1 MVIALLKVVVKRKI
15 PVFVARDLDLVIHF
29 EALLANVI

>member
-1 MVIALLKVVVKRKI
+1 VKRKI